1 MRIKG
6 KSYDKSINGSHVNV
20 SSRDKI
26 RVFLSGLSN
35 GLEVSKH
42 FEGSISI
49 TNAVVSYDVFMFQG
63 EVSVIDFLSLNPLF
77 VVTSSPS
84 AAAED
89 GAHSQG

>member
-49 TNAVVSYDVFMFQG
+49 TNAVVSYDIFMFQG
-63 EVSVIDFLSLNPLF
+63 EVSVIFFSL
-77 VVTSSPS
+77 
-84 AAAED
+84 
-89 GAHSQG
+89 